1 MRTMPR
7 VVLIVEDA
15 EFCAA
20 TLEILFG
27 SMWNVKIITASSGEQ
42 AWELLR
48 SQAHP
53 IGAMVTDLNMPGMDG
68 YELIDR
74 VRADSNHASLPIM
87 VITGSTEPDVPERL
101 RRRGVDA
108 VFAKPYSPALVR
120 DKLEQLIDDF
130 KPD

>member
-1 MRTMPR
+1 MPK

-27 SMWNVKIITASSGEQ
+27 SIWNVKIMTASSAEQ

-48 SQAHP
+48 NPAEP

-68 YELIDR
+68 FELIDR
-74 VRADSNHASLPIM
+74 VRADANHAGLPIM
-87 VITGSTEPDVPERL
+87 VITGSIEPDVPERL

-108 VFAKPYSPALVR
+108 VFAKPFSPARVR
-120 DKLEQLIDDF
+120 EKLEQLIDDL